1 MQRLN
6 RENFSRIEDFA
17 NSYAELNGGRSPSL
31 TEIGEGLGLS
41 KSTVSKYL
49 NIMKSEGLIDFEGHR
64 GLVTK
69 QMREDRDGM
78 FSVPVLG
85 EVACGLPIFAEE
97 NIEEYV
103 RLPVSLFG
111 RGEFFLLRARGD
123 SMINAGIDDGDLI
136 LARKQEVA
144 EYNQIV
150 VALVGDEA
158 TLKRFRPRGGKIY
171 LHAENPAYEDIVLES
186 CMIQGVAVK
195 IIKDIV

>member
-6 RENFSRIEDFA
+6 PDNFMLIENFV
-17 NSYAELNGGRSPSL
+17 NSYADSKGGKCPSL
-31 TEIGEGLGLS
+31 GEIAMGLGLS

-49 NIMKSEGLIDFEGHR
+49 NIMKSDGAIEFEGHR
-64 GLVTK
+64 GIVTK
-69 QMREDRDGM
+69 RMRMDSQG
-78 FSVPVLG
+78 FCSVPVLG
-85 EVACGLPIFAEE
+85 EVACGLPILAEE

-111 RGEFFLLRARGD
+111 RGEFFILRARGD
-123 SMINAGIDDGDLI
+123 SMINAGINDGDLV

-158 TLKRFRPRGGKIY
+158 TLKRFRPCGDTIY
-171 LHAENPAYEDIVLES
+171 LHAENPAYEDIVLDS
-186 CMIQGVAVK
+186 CVIQGVAVK
-195 IIKDIV
+195 IIKDLL

>member
-78 FSVPVLG
+78 CSVPVLG

-97 NIEEYV
+97 NVEEYV

-171 LHAENPAYEDIVLES
+171 LHAENPAYEDIVLDS

>member
-17 NSYAELNGGRSPSL
+17 NSYSELNGGRSPSL

-49 NIMKSEGLIDFEGHR
+49 NIMKAEGLIDFEGHR
-64 GLVTK
+64 GIVTR
-69 QMREDRDGM
+69 QMRKAYDGLC
-78 FSVPVLG
+78 SVPVLG
-85 EVACGLPIFAEE
+85 EVACGVPIFAEE

-111 RGEFFLLRARGD
+111 RGEFFILRARGN

-136 LARKQEVA
+136 LARKQSVA

-150 VALVGDEA
+150 VALLGDEA
-158 TLKRFRPRGGKIY
+158 TLKRFRPQGDKIY
-171 LHAENPAYEDIVLES
+171 LHAENPEYEDIVLDS
-186 CMIQGVAVK
+186 CVIQGVAVK
-195 IIKDIV
+195 IIKDLA

>member
-6 RENFSRIEDFA
+6 PENFRLIEDFV
-17 NSYAELNGGRSPSL
+17 NSYADANGGRIPSL
-31 TEIGEGLGLS
+31 GEIGAGLGIS

-49 NIMKSEGLIDFEGHR
+49 NIMKAEGSIEFEGHR
-64 GLVTK
+64 GIVTK
-69 QMREDRDGM
+69 QMRMDAEG
-78 FSVPVLG
+78 FCSVPVLG
-85 EVACGLPIFAEE
+85 EVACGLPILAEE
-97 NIEEYV
+97 NISEYV

-123 SMINAGIDDGDLI
+123 SMINAGIDDGDLV

-158 TLKRFRPRGGKIY
+158 TLKRFRPNGDKIY
-171 LHAENPAYEDIVLES
+171 LHAENPAYDDIVLES

>member
-6 RENFSRIEDFA
+6 PENFSLIEDFI
-17 NSYAELNGGRSPSL
+17 NSYAEARGGRSPSIS
-31 TEIGEGLGLS
+31 EIGEGLGLS

-49 NIMKSEGLIDFEGHR
+49 NIMKANGTIDFEGHR
-64 GLVTK
+64 SLVTK
-69 QMREDRDGM
+69 QMRMSAEG
-78 FSVPVLG
+78 FCSVPVLG
-85 EVACGLPIFAEE
+85 EVACGLPILAEE

-111 RGEFFLLRARGD
+111 RGEFFILRARGD
-123 SMINAGIDDGDLI
+123 SMINAGINDGDLV
-136 LARKQEVA
+136 LARRQTVA

-158 TLKRFRPRGGKIY
+158 TLKRFRPKDGKIF
-171 LHAENPAYEDIVLES
+171 LHAENPAYEDIVLDS

>member
-6 RENFSRIEDFA
+6 PENFRLIEDFV
-17 NSYAELNGGRSPSL
+17 NSYADANGGRIPSL
-31 TEIGEGLGLS
+31 GEIGAGLGIS

-49 NIMKSEGLIDFEGHR
+49 NIMKAEGSIEFEGHR
-64 GLVTK
+64 GIVTK
-69 QMREDRDGM
+69 QMRMDAEG
-78 FSVPVLG
+78 FCSVPVLG
-85 EVACGLPIFAEE
+85 EVACGLPILAEE
-97 NIEEYV
+97 NISEYV

-123 SMINAGIDDGDLI
+123 SMINAGIDDGDLV

-158 TLKRFRPRGGKIY
+158 TLKRFRPDGDKIY
-171 LHAENPAYEDIVLES
+171 LHAENPAYDDIVLES

>member
-6 RENFSRIEDFA
+6 RENFRLIEEFVND
-17 NSYAELNGGRSPSL
+17 YAEANGGRSPSL

-49 NIMKSEGLIDFEGHR
+49 NIMKNEGQIDFEGHR
-64 GLVTK
+64 GIFTK
-69 QMREDRDGM
+69 QMRNAYDGLC
-78 FSVPVLG
+78 SVPVLG
-85 EVACGLPIFAEE
+85 EVACGSPILAEE

-111 RGEFFLLRARGD
+111 KGDFFILRARGD
-123 SMINAGIDDGDLI
+123 SMINAGIEDGDLV
-136 LARKQEVA
+136 LARKQDVA

-158 TLKRFRPRGGKIY
+158 TLKRFRPQGGKIY
-171 LHAENPAYEDIVLES
+171 LHAENPEYDDIVLDS
-186 CMIQGVAVK
+186 CLIQGVAVK
-195 IIKDIV
+195 IIKNIV

>member
-6 RENFSRIEDFA
+6 RENFRLIEEFVND
-17 NSYAELNGGRSPSL
+17 YADANGGRSPSM
-31 TEIGEGLGLS
+31 TEIGEGIGLS

-64 GLVTK
+64 GIFTK
-69 QMREDRDGM
+69 QMRNVYDGLC
-78 FSVPVLG
+78 SVPVLG
-85 EVACGLPIFAEE
+85 EVACGSPILAEE

-111 RGEFFLLRARGD
+111 KGDFFILRARGD
-123 SMINAGIDDGDLI
+123 SMINAGIEDGDLV
-136 LARKQEVA
+136 LARKQDVA

-158 TLKRFRPRGGKIY
+158 TLKRFRPQGGKIY
-171 LHAENPAYEDIVLES
+171 LHAENPEYDDIVLDS
-186 CMIQGVAVK
+186 CLIQGVAVK
-195 IIKDIV
+195 IIKNIV